1 MYAWLKWLYSV
12 RTYAFKWNGWGFLY
26 PLFFIHHMNK
36 KKLPVI
42 FKPCVLEWI
51 WRIDECISL
60 GESCTNTQWNVLVF
74 PAAMSNL
81 EKIRRCVFNVG
92 GACALGA
99 PAVIWLTKR
108 SPDSQG
114 GDVPLIFPVLLSWCD
129 SVVKNIPDK
138 GCEKATAY
146 RDIHG
151 LTDLTPEGVET
162 NQGKENFLIVKCELL
177 IWENS
182 TILWH
187 HSLLFCEPVQVPKKC
202 HTSCRGS
209 SHFPA
214 IPPRPCQDILC
225 GRVSANLISRIRLM
239 ACAPGAGVRSHDL
252 FWIAPFIR
260 L

>member
-1 MYAWLKWLYSV
+1 M
-12 RTYAFKWNGWGFLY
+12 
-26 PLFFIHHMNK
+26 
-36 KKLPVI
+36 
-42 FKPCVLEWI
+42 
-51 WRIDECISL
+51 
-60 GESCTNTQWNVLVF
+60 
-74 PAAMSNL
+74 NL
-81 EKIRRCVFNVG
+81 ENWWVHLFGRVVYKHAVKCASVPCSHVKPGENKTVCFNVG
-92 GACALGA
+92 GA

-146 RDIHG
+146 RDIHELG
-151 LTDLTPEGVET
+151 DSTPEGVET
-162 NQGKENFLIVKCELL
+162 NQGKENFSIVKCELL

-209 SHFPA
+209 SLTSLPSLPA
-214 IPPRPCQDILC
+214 PVRTSCVEEWVQ
-225 GRVSANLISRIRLM
+225 ISSR
-239 ACAPGAGVRSHDL
+239 GFD
-252 FWIAPFIR
+252 
-260 L
+260 